1 MREHARSP
9 DLVGRVLNALHIAA
23 RMLALIDEAR
33 PSRGGDPGIPG
44 FQATYRDKIVAESAM
59 LVLCAK
65 GAANHDR
72 RISECVD
79 AVIGPIHRFARS
91 EQVVSALCVDP
102 GRALEH
108 AVAHIILGRLGYPD
122 EKLDQLLS
130 LCHAGGAA
138 VGPER
143 LPHRQLEQQW
153 LARLWGVAD
162 RPDHGER
169 SLLVQSMLGR
179 ALDAFGSS
187 RLDVYAFTHALMYA
201 TDFGDRCPRLP
212 RKLSAIVLDAET
224 ALAFALDTDD
234 LDLAAE
240 VLLTWPMLGRPWSP
254 TAVFAF
260 RRLTAV
266 ADERGFLPG
275 YNFVAAEY
283 DELTGDEQRQYALV
297 TSYHANY
304 VMGFLCAL
312 ALRRGGTP
320 TVSVSADRRYR
331 GAAAALI
338 DLVGDAA
345 ETLPWRRQFDTL
357 TPDEQDRVSPLLL
370 ATILRRAKNGG
381 DMRLVQHALA
391 VAVKRDLCGSPS
403 AVQAAALLRRGQFL
417 VRYFSERATERG
429 SAAYVAVE

>member
-1 MREHARSP
+1 MTDRLDSP
-9 DLVGRVLNALHIAA
+9 DLVGRVLNALHIATQ
-23 RMLALIDEAR
+23 MLASIEEAR
-33 PSRGGDPGIPG
+33 PSHGDDPGTPG

-79 AVIGPIHRFARS
+79 AVIGPINRFARS
-91 EQVVSALCVDP
+91 AHVASALCVDP

-122 EKLDQLLS
+122 ATLDHLLS
-130 LCHAGGAA
+130 LCHAGGAV

-153 LARLWGVAD
+153 LARLWGVAH
-162 RPDHGER
+162 RPDRGER

-201 TDFGDRCPRLP
+201 TDFGDRRPRLP

-240 VLLTWPMLGRPWSP
+240 VLLTWPMLGLPWSP
-254 TAVFAF
+254 AAVFAF

-283 DELTGDEQRQYALV
+283 DKLTGDEQGQYALV

-304 VMGFLCAL
+304 VMGFLCSL

-320 TVSVSADRRYR
+320 TDSVSADQRYR

-338 DLVGDAA
+338 DLVDDAA
-345 ETLPWRRQFDTL
+345 ETLSWRRQFDAL

-370 ATILRRAKNGG
+370 ATLLRRAKNGG
-381 DMRLVQHALA
+381 DLRLVQHALA
-391 VAVKRDLCGSPS
+391 VAVKYDLCCSPS

-417 VRYFSERATERG
+417 VHSFSDRATERG
-429 SAAYVAVE
+429 SAMDVAVE